1 MSFTVISW
9 CKAKE
14 SNTDWSFPTKC
25 NPCAC
30 IWSASSGGS
39 GGIWYDPANDLCG
52 KPFWGLAAANP
63 GSMATPGSV
72 VTGSFRMPL
81 QGYKY
86 YAGTSY
92 TDPGPAPALGGIPF
106 YPVPLNITMNGM
118 PVFTF
123 DPAAG
128 STQNFVVTSSTS
140 GYCVFNPAPMAAA
153 GWPAFYNFWTAD
165 SVITMPGIQLAT
177 PDNPYQ
183 DGSYDDFGSLDS
195 NTYRCVV
202 PYTGPLPIEAGLIH
216 LAADKTAPWTASQD
230 SGIAIYN
237 CSDNRPITDFNP
249 TAYPNFLN
257 TSTCNGV
264 HISTLVPNQKFQWL
278 P

>member
-14 SNTDWSFPTKC
+14 PNTDWLFPTKC

-30 IWSASSGGS
+30 IWSVSGSGL
-39 GGIWYDPANDLCG
+39 GGIWYDPANDFCG
-52 KPFWGLAAANP
+52 KPVWGLAAANP

-72 VTGSFRMPL
+72 VNGSFRMPL
-81 QGYKY
+81 QGTKY
-86 YAGTSY
+86 YAGAT
-92 TDPGPAPALGGIPF
+92 PPALGGIPF
-106 YPVPLNITMNGM
+106 YPLPLNITMNGVS
-118 PVFTF
+118 VFTF

-128 STQNFVVTSSTS
+128 STENFVAS
-140 GYCVFNPAPMAAA
+140 GGTAGFCVFNPAPGAFA
-153 GWPAFYNFWTAD
+153 GLPACFNNWNAD

-177 PDNPYQ
+177 PDNPYP

-202 PYTGPLPIEAGLIH
+202 PYTGPLPTEAGL
-216 LAADKTAPWTASQD
+216 LQLGADRTAPWTGNQD
-230 SGIAIYN
+230 SGIAIYT
-237 CSDNRPITDFNP
+237 CSDNRPITDFHP
-249 TAYPNFLN
+249 DAYPNFVD
-257 TSTCNGV
+257 TSTCNGIR
-264 HISTLVPNQKFQWL
+264 ISTLVPNQKFQWL